1 MSQPHV
7 SGTESDSDSA
17 LSPDLVSPTSQSY
30 GSNAVSASTS
40 QPPLSSIAEGKSGSG
55 EESDEDE
62 EEEEEGGWRTATKA
76 ENPQSSFDEKM
87 IKSGY
92 LWKKGERRKV
102 RTSETVF
109 FLFGV
114 DSNYHRLGKNDGSFF
129 DLHISLITRPTRNTN
144 CYACWISPTYIP
156 APQSRSRN
164 TPIRLVL
171 SLLLERS
178 ISRLK
183 AQWKSSGGSRQYRTR
198 GRLS

>member
-1 MSQPHV
+1 
-7 SGTESDSDSA
+7 
-17 LSPDLVSPTSQSY
+17 VSPTSQSY
-30 GSNAVSASTS
+30 GSNTVSCSTS

-62 EEEEEGGWRTATKA
+62 DEEEEEGGWRTASKA
-76 ENPQSSFDEKM
+76 EKPHSSFDEKM

-109 FLFGV
+109 FAFGV
-114 DSNYHRLGKNDGSFF
+114 DSNYHRHGRNDGLCFG
-129 DLHISLITRPTRNTN
+129 LHISRITRPTRNTN
-144 CYACWISPTYIP
+144 YYGYWISLTYIH

-164 TPIRLVL
+164 TPIHLVL
-171 SLLLERS
+171 YLLSELS
-178 ISRLK
+178 IYRLK
-183 AQWKSSGGSRQYRTR
+183 VQWRSSGGFRQYTTP

>member
-1 MSQPHV
+1 VSQPSHV

-30 GSNAVSASTS
+30 GSNTIPGSTS

-62 EEEEEGGWRTATKA
+62 EEEEEGGWRTATMA
-76 ENPQSSFDEKM
+76 EKPHGSFDEKM

-102 RTSETVF
+102 RTSETF
-109 FLFGV
+109 FFAIGV
-114 DSNYHRLGKNDGSFF
+114 DSNYHRHGRNDGLCF
-129 DLHISLITRPTRNTN
+129 DLHISHITRPTRNTN
-144 CYACWISPTYIP
+144 CYAYWISLTYIP

-164 TPIRLVL
+164 IPIHLVL
-171 SLLLERS
+171 SLLSGRS

-183 AQWKSSGGSRQYRTR
+183 VQ
-198 GRLS
+198 